1 MKNFIKKPLK
11 DWNLIDMGIA
21 GIAAIASVPI
31 GFYVFCKGF
40 DLMEK
45 LDKKKTVKLSELEKD
60 NEPIFEPYEEEDE
73 G

>member
-11 DWNLIDMGIA
+11 DWNIIDMGIA
-21 GIAAIASVPI
+21 SVGALALIPV
-31 GFYVFCKGF
+31 GFFIFCKGF

-45 LDKKKTVKLSELEKD
+45 FDNKKVVKLSELESD
-60 NEPIFEPYEEEDE
+60 NEPIFEPIMEDE

>member
-21 GIAAIASVPI
+21 SIGAIALIPV
-31 GFYVFCKGF
+31 GFFVFCKGF
-40 DLMEK
+40 DMMEK
-45 LDKKKTVKLSELEKD
+45 FDKKKTVKLSELEKD

>member
-21 GIAAIASVPI
+21 TVGAIALIPV
-31 GFYVFCKGF
+31 GFFVFCKSF
-40 DLMEK
+40 DPLEK

-60 NEPIFEPYEEEDE
+60 NEPIFEPYDEEDE